1 MAVQGIWS
9 GTISFSLVA
18 IPVRLV
24 KAVEPGRVSF
34 RLLHSKDYSRLSREE
49 CFVRKKKRWSPRMRS
64 SGDTKSCP
72 TNTS

>member
-18 IPVRLV
+18 IPVQLV

-34 RLLHSKDYSRLSREE
+34 HLLHSKDYSPLVEKDVLSGR
-49 CFVRKKKRWSPRMRS
+49 RKDGPP
-64 SGDTKSCP
+64 G
-72 TNTS
+72 